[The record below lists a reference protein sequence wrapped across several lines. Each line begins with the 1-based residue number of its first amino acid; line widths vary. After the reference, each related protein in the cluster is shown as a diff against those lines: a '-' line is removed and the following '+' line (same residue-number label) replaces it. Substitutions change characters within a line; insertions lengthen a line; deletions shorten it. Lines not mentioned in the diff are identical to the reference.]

1 MLFEMQDFKHIE
13 KLHSDYRYM
22 VQDNPDIQIIFGIA
36 SAVNAPDGNQD
47 SFDLLWNA
55 KSTEHFINPRGYIPL
70 ICKELNIPVPQK
82 YANITEVPSYISPGY
97 NMVTINGTHYDAQMD
112 AVRIAN
118 KLLGTPPF
126 KTAVEAIADINYRNY
141 LKVLHAINSFDLEY
155 GISAAYEILEGEK
168 QDLNTLVLIINLL
181 EAKQRTQLDENISET
196 ELFKKISQALQGTIW
211 SLNLL
216 AIKKLTS
223 PELEFLKELK
233 STKDLLYKS
242 HPQTAVDEHWK
253 SIAKI

>member
-1 MLFEMQDFKHIE
+1 MQDFKHIE

-22 VQDNPDIQIIFGIA
+22 VQDNPDIQIIYGIA

-70 ICKELNIPVPQK
+70 ICKELGIPVPQK
-82 YANITEVPSYISPGY
+82 YASITEAPSYASPGY
-97 NMVTINGTHYDAQMD
+97 NMVTINGSQYDAQMD

-155 GISAAYEILEGEK
+155 GISAASEILEGEK

-181 EAKQRTQLDENISET
+181 EAKQRTQLDDNITES